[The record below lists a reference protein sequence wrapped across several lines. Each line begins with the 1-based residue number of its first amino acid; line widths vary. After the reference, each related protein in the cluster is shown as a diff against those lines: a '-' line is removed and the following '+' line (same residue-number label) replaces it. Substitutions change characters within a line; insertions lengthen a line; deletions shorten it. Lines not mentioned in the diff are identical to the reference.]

1 MAIRVMVADDHPVVR
16 QGLKFLLAREG
27 FSVVAEASDGREA
40 LRQAEEIRP
49 EVAVLDLAMPHLNGL
64 DAAREIMKISPGTKT
79 IILTQHTEEP
89 YILEALRAG
98 VHGYLLKSQA
108 MPEVIQ
114 AIRDVHHGK
123 LYLSP
128 AISDVV
134 VGAYREQGGPSR
146 DPLTPRERE
155 VLQLVAEGKTTK
167 QVAEMLGITV
177 KTAESHRSRLMLKLG
192 IHEIAGL
199 VRYPVRRPMFPG
211 YLFLRHS
218 MDRDAYIE
226 VRKARGLVT
235 VLGEKWDRL
244 AVVPDGEIESVRALS
259 RSDLPSM
266 PFPYLRKGMRVR
278 IARGP
283 LLGVE
288 GILERRDEE
297 KGLLVLSIALLSRSV
312 AVEVDCTCVV
322 PA

>member
-27 FSVVAEASDGREA
+27 FSVVAEAVDGRDA
-40 LRQAEEIRP
+40 LRQAEAARP

-64 DAAREIMKISPGTKT
+64 DAAREIMKISPGTRT

-134 VGAYREQGGPSR
+134 VGAYRELGGPSR

-155 VLQLVAEGKTTK
+155 VLQLVAEGRTTK

-199 VRYPVRRPMFPG
+199 VRYAVRR
-211 YLFLRHS
+211 
-218 MDRDAYIE
+218 
-226 VRKARGLVT
+226 GLIQ
-235 VLGEKWDRL
+235 
-244 AVVPDGEIESVRALS
+244 A
-259 RSDLPSM
+259 
-266 PFPYLRKGMRVR
+266 
-278 IARGP
+278 
-283 LLGVE
+283 
-288 GILERRDEE
+288 
-297 KGLLVLSIALLSRSV
+297 
-312 AVEVDCTCVV
+312 
-322 PA
+322 